1 MQRPAEGAQTPPPHW
16 PSRAPGALFVTLE
29 GPDGAGKSTQA
40 RALAARLE
48 AAGHR
53 VRLTREPGGA
63 AGAEAIR
70 QLLVTGEPGRWSAET
85 EALLFT
91 AARRDHVERVIAPA
105 LAAGEIVLCDRYI
118 DSTRAYQAAAARD
131 LVDALHHLAIGLDPD
146 LTLILDIAPERA
158 LARATARAKAHATTH
173 TTAQAGEDRFEQKG
187 LGFQEA
193 LRGAFQAIAAAE
205 PTRCRIIDADAAPEM
220 VETRLWE
227 ALSARLPAPGTQ
239 P

>member
-1 MQRPAEGAQTPPPHW
+1 MQLPAEGDQTPPPHW

-105 LAAGEIVLCDRYI
+105 LAAGEVVLCDRYV

-158 LARATARAKAHATTH
+158 LTRATARAKTHAT
-173 TTAQAGEDRFEQKG
+173 AQEGEDRFEQKG

-205 PTRCRIIDADAAPEM
+205 PARCRIIDADAAPEV

-227 ALSARLPAPGTQ
+227 ALSARLPAPGTE

>member
-1 MQRPAEGAQTPPPHW
+1 MPYWPP
-16 PSRAPGALFVTLE
+16 RAPGALFVTLE

-158 LARATARAKAHATTH
+158 LARATARAKAHAT
-173 TTAQAGEDRFEQKG
+173 AQEGEDRFEQKG

-193 LRGAFQAIAAAE
+193 LRGAFHATAAAE

-227 ALSARLPAPGTQ
+227 ALSAMLPAPGTQ

>member
-1 MQRPAEGAQTPPPHW
+1 M
-16 PSRAPGALFVTLE
+16 FVTLE

-40 RALAARLE
+40 RALATRLE
-48 AAGHR
+48 TAGHR

-70 QLLVTGEPGRWSAET
+70 RLLVTGEPGRWSAET

-146 LTLILDIAPERA
+146 LTLILDIAPKRA

-173 TTAQAGEDRFEQKG
+173 ATAHEGEDRFEQKG

-193 LRGAFQAIAAAE
+193 LRRAFHAIAAAE

-227 ALSARLPAPGTQ
+227 ALSARLPTPGTQ

>member
-1 MQRPAEGAQTPPPHW
+1 MTPPPRW
-16 PSRAPGALFVTLE
+16 PARAPGAFFVTLE

-63 AGAEAIR
+63 PGAEAVR
-70 QLLVTGEPGRWSAET
+70 ALLVNGEPGRWSPEA

-105 LAAGEIVLCDRYI
+105 LAAGEVVLCDRYV
-118 DSTRAYQAAAARD
+118 DSTRAYQAAAARS
-131 LVDALHHLAIGLDPD
+131 LVDALHGLAIGLDPD
-146 LTLILDIAPERA
+146 LTLILDLAPSAA
-158 LARATARAKAHATTH
+158 LARATARG
-173 TTAQAGEDRFEQKG
+173 GEDRFEQKG

-193 LRGAFQAIAAAE
+193 LRSAFHAIAAAE
-205 PTRCRIIDADAAPEM
+205 PERCKVIDADASPEA
-220 VETRLWE
+220 VEARLWA
-227 ALSARLPAPGTQ
+227 ALAPHLPQPGAT